1 MDLDIKVVIESIS
14 WVRCAFGN
22 VFKQMN
28 GPVEQ
33 LMSPPLNSKFTSYD
47 IMNRLLTRL

>member
-1 MDLDIKVVIESIS
+1 MDLDIKVAIESIS

-28 GPVEQ
+28 GPVAVDD
-33 LMSPPLNSKFTSYD
+33 SPTEKQ
-47 IMNRLLTRL
+47 IHII